1 MQTIDKH
8 FRKLTEPVFKKH
20 GFAQG
25 DVLAHWPQ
33 IVGEQAAAISSPEKI
48 RWPRGNDA
56 KSGGTLHVKV
66 KAGRGLD
73 VEYAAAGIVE
83 RVNQFLGYQGVMALK
98 VTQIHDFRPFIKVS
112 RKVLEPTPAILA
124 RVAPIADPE
133 LQAALARLG
142 AGVSALTP
150 RSPQAK

>member
-1 MQTIDKH
+1 MQTLDKH
-8 FRKLTEPVFKKH
+8 FRTLTAPVFKKH

-25 DVLAHWPQ
+25 DVLSHWPQ

-48 RWPRGNDA
+48 RWPHGKDA

-66 KAGRGLD
+66 QAGRGLD

-83 RVNQFLGYQGVMALK
+83 RVNQFLGYQGVVSLK
-98 VTQIHDFRPFIKVS
+98 VIQAHNFRPSIKVS
-112 RKVLEPTPAILA
+112 RKSPEPDATTLA
-124 RVAPIADPE
+124 RVAPVTDPD

-142 AGVSALTP
+142 AAVAIQTP
-150 RSPQAK
+150 RSPQVK